1 MAQVISQW
9 TLNDP
14 TTLHRVWDNSGNKH
28 HGDFGAKKPE
38 VVLDSPNGTRAMY
51 WTGSNVLLPEVS
63 GVQAISYW
71 MKASASSFNS
81 MIPADGQWHLFVV
94 SEGKAYLDGELQSTS
109 VQVSDAVSA
118 LRNALDG
125 GSGFYLSD
133 IIYYG
138 SGLSAS
144 EVTSILEVK
153 TRLTNQYELHCKEVF
168 ESDERSSIS
177 VNRAGIVSAKE
188 IEATGEAKILFG
200 REGNIYIG
208 KVVEQ

>member
-38 VVLDSPNGTRAMY
+38 IVLDSPNGTRAMH

-71 MKASASSFNS
+71 MKTSTPSFNS
-81 MIPADGQWHLFVV
+81 TIPADGQWHLFVV
-94 SEGKAYLDGELQSTS
+94 SGDKVYLDGELQSTS
-109 VQVSDAVSA
+109 VQVSDAISA
-118 LRNALDG
+118 LRTALDG

-138 SGLSAS
+138 SELTAS
-144 EVTSILEVK
+144 EVTLILEVK
-153 TRLTNQYELHCKEVF
+153 TKLTNQYELHCKEIF
-168 ESDERSSIS
+168 ESDEKSSIS
-177 VNRAGIVSAKE
+177 INRAGIVSAKKL
-188 IEATGEAKILFG
+188 EATGEAKILLG